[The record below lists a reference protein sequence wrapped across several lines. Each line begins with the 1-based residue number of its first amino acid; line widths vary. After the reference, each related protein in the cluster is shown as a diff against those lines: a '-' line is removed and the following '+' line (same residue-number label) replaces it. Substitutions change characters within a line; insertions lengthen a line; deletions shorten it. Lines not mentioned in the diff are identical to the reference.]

1 MNAKSIAL
9 TIIFT
14 AVALALNAI
23 RIPTIFYPGI
33 PYQISQIPIVI
44 AFLLFGT
51 KIGVLVG
58 ILNVAG
64 GLTLF
69 PLGPSGIIVYP
80 MDLVSV
86 LIMFAGLYV
95 ASRFITLNVDT
106 KELAFW
112 KKPVVGL
119 TLFATASRVGTMPL
133 IDYGVTYH
141 FLLPLV
147 FGLRLPEAYITGLVS
162 AFALY
167 NVIVPLYT
175 IPIAYIVATKV
186 GNHLKIESQLVKK
199 TSAHLLF

>member
-9 TIIFT
+9 TITFT
-14 AVALALNAI
+14 AVAIALNAI
-23 RIPTIFYPGI
+23 RIPTIFYPGV

-51 KIGVLVG
+51 KIGILVG

-64 GLTLF
+64 GLILF
-69 PLGPSGIIVYP
+69 PLGPSGIIIYP
-80 MDLVSV
+80 MDLVSA
-86 LIMFAGLYV
+86 LIMFSGLYV
-95 ASRFITLNVDT
+95 ASRFITLNVET
-106 KELAFW
+106 KESAFW

-119 TLFATASRVGTMPL
+119 TIFATASRVGTMPL

-147 FGLRLPEAYITGLVS
+147 FGLRPPEAYITGLVS
-162 AFALY
+162 AFVLY

-186 GNHLKIESQLVKK
+186 GNHLKIEPRFVKK
-199 TSAHLLF
+199 ARDQ